1 MKPVLG
7 AASALLF
14 AVAAGVA
21 LPAAAQTMLMPYE
34 NRPIAQPPGVPPPS
48 EGPQPAYPTTA
59 YPTTAYPTTAYPT
72 TAYPTTAYPTTAY
85 PTTAYPTAGYPTA
98 GYPPAGY
105 PTANRPPGPYLTQC
119 KEVRMLQGTL
129 TAFCPKPDGTW
140 HTTQLAQAA
149 ACPAG
154 VEDRGGALVCA
165 AAPEVGSSM
174 PPQSYGSAYGGIYS
188 PPAGGPSQSGFT
200 SSSAARAARPP
211 GY

>member
-1 MKPVLG
+1 MRTGRSPSRRACRRHRRG
-7 AASALLF
+7 RS
-14 AVAAGVA
+14 
-21 LPAAAQTMLMPYE
+21 Q
-34 NRPIAQPPGVPPPS
+34 PIQ
-48 EGPQPAYPTTA
+48 PQPIQPQ
-59 YPTTAYPTTAYPT
+59 PIQPQPIQ
-72 TAYPTTAYPTTAY
+72 PQPIQ
-85 PTTAYPTAGYPTA
+85 PQPIQPL
-98 GYPPAGY
+98 PIQPL
-105 PTANRPPGPYLTQC
+105 PIRPPGPYLTQC